1 MSRAASLRALVATRT
16 RRGKRLCLENGDI
29 MSDASQGYGWWQA
42 ADGKWYPPEAH
53 PDYRPATPAYRPPT
67 QSYSQVL
74 QAGPAPTPKKPLWRR
89 WWFIATA
96 ALLVV
101 VVIAGIAAPPKDEET
116 TANTLAPVVGSVG
129 TDATAPV
136 ASEPTAASS
145 TAPATSPP
153 VTAPPATE
161 SSLTPAQQNAVRSAE
176 SYLDFMA
183 FSRQGLID
191 QLSSEYGDQ
200 FAVED
205 ATVAVDSLNVDW
217 NAQAVKSAQSYL
229 DMMGFSCQGLIDQ
242 LSSDYGDQY
251 TVEQAIYGATQVGI
265 C

>member
-1 MSRAASLRALVATRT
+1 
-16 RRGKRLCLENGDI
+16 

-42 ADGKWYPPEAH
+42 ADEKWYPPEAH
-53 PDYRPATPAYRPPT
+53 PDYRPATPTLAAPASRPPT

-96 ALLVV
+96 ALLIV

-129 TDATAPV
+129 TDATASV

-145 TAPATSPP
+145 TAPATNPPATSPPATSPP

-251 TVEQAIYGATQVGI
+251 TVEQATYGATQVGI